1 MTRPLHVAQI
11 CLSSLG
17 GSSVVAADLA
27 QALVRAGHRST
38 LVSTQRP
45 LRLERLDPAVQWCPV
60 ALGDHPALQ
69 QAGAQTV
76 ALAGALVQLALNEQ
90 VDVFHC
96 HYAVPHAAAAWL
108 ARLTLGDRAPKLV
121 VSLHGTDASAV
132 AADPLYQPLLRA
144 ALLQADAVTAPSLHL
159 AQLAQNTL
167 QLPQVPQVIP
177 NFVDTAWL
185 SPAAPRHRQP
195 WAELFPAQ
203 QPAEPVLLHLSNFR
217 PVKRTLA
224 LVPLLAAL
232 QAHLPCRLVL
242 VGDGPERPA
251 FEQALVDAGLQDRCR
266 VLAPRTDCRELLQHA
281 DVFLLPSATE
291 GFGLAALEAMACATP
306 VVASAV
312 GGLPEVIRSGQTGL
326 LVDPRDE
333 NAWVEAVLSVLTEP
347 QRAAR
352 LGAAAR
358 AEVLARFGQAAG
370 LERWLGVYAGIGAGN
385 R

>member
-1 MTRPLHVAQI
+1 MTRPSHVAQI

-27 QALVRAGHRST
+27 QVLAQAGHRST

-45 LRLERLDPAVQWCPV
+45 LRLERGAAAVQWLGV
-60 ALGDHPALQ
+60 AVGDHPALQ
-69 QAGAQTV
+69 QAGAATV
-76 ALAGALVQLALNEQ
+76 ALAGALVQLAQREQ

-132 AADPLYQPLLRA
+132 AADPLYQPVLRA
-144 ALLQADAVTAPSLHL
+144 ALLQADAVTAPSQHL
-159 AQLAQNTL
+159 AQLAQRTL
-167 QLPQVPQVIP
+167 QLPEMPQVVA

-185 SPAAPRHRQP
+185 SPAKPRHRLP

-203 QPAEPVLLHLSNFR
+203 PPAEPVLLHLSNFR

-224 LVPLLAAL
+224 LVPLLASL

-251 FEQALVDAGLQDRCR
+251 FEQALIDAGLGDRCR
-266 VLAPRTDCRELLQHA
+266 VLAPRADCRELLQHA
-281 DVFLLPSATE
+281 DAFLLPSATE

-333 NAWVEAVLSVLTEP
+333 NAWVDAVLSVLTQP
-347 QRAAR
+347 QWAAD

-358 AEVLARFGQAAG
+358 AEALTRFGQAAG
-370 LERWLGVYAGIGAGN
+370 LERWLGVYAGLSRQN
-385 R
+385 D

>member
-17 GSSVVAADLA
+17 GSSVVAADVAQLLA
-27 QALVRAGHRST
+27 KAGHRAT
-38 LVSTQRP
+38 LVSTQQP
-45 LRLERLDPAVQWCPV
+45 LRLESRDSAVNWCPV

-69 QAGAQTV
+69 HAGALTV

-108 ARLTLGDRAPKLV
+108 ARLTLGNRAPKLV

-132 AADPLYQPLLRA
+132 AADPLYQPLL
-144 ALLQADAVTAPSLHL
+144 QADAVTAPSQHL
-159 AQLAQNTL
+159 AQLAQLTL
-167 QLPQVPQVIP
+167 QLPNIPQVIP

-195 WAELFPAQ
+195 WAALFPEQ
-203 QPAEPVLLHLSNFR
+203 DPAEPVLLHLSNFR

-224 LVPLLAAL
+224 LVALLASL

-242 VGDGPERPA
+242 VGDGPERLA
-251 FEQALVDAGLQDRCR
+251 FEKAMSHAGLQDRCR
-266 VLAPRTDCRELLQHA
+266 VLAPRADCRELLQHA
-281 DVFLLPSATE
+281 DAFLLPSATE

-312 GGLPEVIRSGQTGL
+312 GGLPEVIRSGLILGRLAQVARGVGQRPPGALGRGVNVGL
-326 LVDPRDE
+326 GM
-333 NAWVEAVLSVLTEP
+333 AS
-347 QRAAR
+347 
-352 LGAAAR
+352 
-358 AEVLARFGQAAG
+358 
-370 LERWLGVYAGIGAGN
+370 GVH
-385 R
+385 